1 MEAFLEARSV
11 RIRYRTEGHGEPVLL
26 LHGWGANLDSF
37 RQVFDDLATTY
48 QVTAIDFPGHGGS
61 GLPPTPWSVSDFT
74 ELTLDIM
81 NQLHLD
87 RPSIIAHSFGGR
99 VSIKLAAAQPH
110 RLNRLIL
117 VDAAGVPTPRSL
129 KFKLKV
135 AFAKI
140 AKAVAPFLGPLGTA
154 LKARVYAAVQ
164 SKDYAAAGPLRE
176 TFVKVIREDLT
187 PYLPKIQ
194 SPTLLIWGENDH
206 DTPVSSAET
215 MNRLIP
221 NSDLVVLKDAGHFS
235 YIDQFSLF
243 RLRVRKFLFTAPPSE
258 PAA

>member
-1 MEAFLEARSV
+1 MEAFLVARSV
-11 RIRYRTEGHGEPVLL
+11 NIRYRTEGHGKPVLL

-37 RQVFDDLATTY
+37 RQVFADLATSY
-48 QVTAIDFPGHGGS
+48 QVTAIDFPGHGQS
-61 GLPPTPWSVSDFT
+61 GLPPESWDVSDFT
-74 ELTLDIM
+74 ACLLDLM
-81 NQLHLD
+81 DQLHLD

-99 VSIKLAAAQPH
+99 VSIKLAAGWPQ

-117 VDAAGVPTPRSL
+117 VDAAGVPSPRSL

-140 AKAVAPFLGPLGTA
+140 AKAIAPYLGPIGAA

-164 SKDYAAAGPLRE
+164 SRDYAAAGSLRE

-194 SPTLLIWGENDH
+194 APTLLIWGENDH

-215 MNRLIP
+215 MKRLIP
-221 NSDLVVLKDAGHFS
+221 NSELVVLKDAGHFA

-243 RLRVRKFLFTAPPSE
+243 RLRVRKFLFTAASPE
-258 PAA
+258 AAA